1 MIFER
6 DYGGIND
13 LAVFPNKRITCNY
26 KVIAALK
33 KKPSDAIRK
42 WSRRIKIV
50 FSAEDKP
57 LSVPNVNITLV
68 ASLANHNLFQVTIK
82 LTVIC
87 FH

>member
-1 MIFER
+1 M
-6 DYGGIND
+6 YLQSHN
-13 LAVFPNKRITCNY
+13 T
-26 KVIAALK
+26 ALK
-33 KKPSDAIRK
+33 KKPSDTIRK

-68 ASLANHNLFQVTIK
+68 ASLANHNLFQVATIK